1 MLSRNRDTRRVA
13 RRCVPWT
20 AMERAPRADP
30 ARSPAEPAAGAT
42 RDVVSY
48 GLQRRAVLAALARGQ
63 ISREEACDAQPYLRR
78 AATVLGEPLDRWC
91 PVCRRERL
99 LQVTYVFGDE
109 LGQFSGRVRSS
120 EDVVVLGREHGE
132 LRVYVVEVCAGPP
145 VVPGALDLP
154 RIGAASRSSR
164 NGVGGDWRRPGLR
177 PRQRGCGWNS
187 LLLSYVVGDGHP
199 RRPPRRQKTIEDEL

>member
-1 MLSRNRDTRRVA
+1 
-13 RRCVPWT
+13 
-20 AMERAPRADP
+20 MEG
-30 ARSPAEPAAGAT
+30 AASGA
-42 RDVVSY
+42 RDVVDY
-48 GLQRRAVLAALARGQ
+48 ALQRRSVLAALARGQ

-78 AATVLGEPLDRWC
+78 TATVLGEQTDRWC
-91 PVCRRERL
+91 PVCRSERL
-99 LQVTYVFGDE
+99 YQVTYVYGDE

-120 EDVVVLGREHGE
+120 DDVALLGRTHGE

-145 VVPGALDLP
+145 VIPGARDLP
-154 RIGAASRSSR
+154 RIGAASRRDGS
-164 NGVGGDWRRPGLR
+164 WRRPGLR